1 MWKRIISLF
10 LAAVFFVFVPL
21 LGGCE
26 DKKSDTISVEKHTTA
41 TDIPIGERTKLT
53 GD

>member
-1 MWKRIISLF
+1 MWKRILSLF
-10 LAAVFFVFVPL
+10 LSLVFFVAVPL

-26 DKKSDTISVEKHTTA
+26 DKKSDSISVERKTTV
-41 TDIPIGERTKLT
+41 TDVPIGERTKLT